1 MQCCADA
8 AKKLNSS
15 NNFGVL
21 FIPTSDGRPV
31 QFKAENS
38 KTLDGDELKKL
49 PALRKEQ

>member
-15 NNFGVL
+15 NNVL

-49 PALRKEQ
+49 PALR